1 MSVQILINIG
11 YLLVL
16 LVLGYFFGRRA
27 EAKHYKDIER
37 RERLLVAL
45 PTTSGENLLGEL
57 SADHTVLVRGSVV
70 IAVDHFK
77 RLLAALR
84 AFFGGEVQAY
94 ETLLDRARRE
104 AVLRMKESCPDAV
117 QIINLRIE
125 TSSIHRGAQSIG
137 SVEVLAYGTA
147 VYSQESAA
155 VELQAPLD
163 SSAVRAGP
171 TG

>member
-1 MSVQILINIG
+1 MSVQILINMG

-16 LVLGYFFGRRA
+16 LVLGYVFGRRA
-27 EAKHYKDIER
+27 EAKHYQDIQR
-37 RERLLVAL
+37 REQLLLAL
-45 PTTSGENLLGEL
+45 PTTNGEELLGEF
-57 SADHTVLVRGSVV
+57 SAEHTVLVRGSVV

-104 AVLRMKESCPDAV
+104 AVLRMKESCPDAA

-147 VYSQESAA
+147 VYSQETPTVA
-155 VELQAPLD
+155 VLPPVD
-163 SSAVRAGP
+163 TSAVRAGP